1 MNAPNR
7 IFVLVDKDGEVG
19 GHLHLI
25 GRDGGSF
32 LFCIFEN
39 GFSEN
44 VSKVLIVLSRT
55 EGLLLAENSVKNP
68 Y

>member
-19 GHLHLI
+19 GHLHLK
-25 GRDGGSF
+25 GRGSF